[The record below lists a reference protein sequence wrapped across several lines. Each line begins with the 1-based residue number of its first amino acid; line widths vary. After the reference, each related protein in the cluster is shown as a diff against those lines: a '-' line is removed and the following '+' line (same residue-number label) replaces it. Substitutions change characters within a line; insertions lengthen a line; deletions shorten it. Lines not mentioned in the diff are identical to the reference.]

1 MKILN
6 KNPNLRT
13 RRSGKGLV
21 RTHMN
26 YNHALSTSRRNV
38 ETENERVFY
47 LPRRDK
53 YGRIINRQFESV
65 NQNVNRNIQT
75 MRRR

>member
-1 MKILN
+1 MRIIN
-6 KNPNLRT
+6 KNPKMNT
-13 RRSGKGLV
+13 RRSGKGLIQSKS
-21 RTHMN
+21 RFS
-26 YNHALSTSRRNV
+26 STMSISKRNI
-38 ETENERVFY
+38 ESENGRVLY

>member
-13 RRSGKGLV
+13 RRSGKGLIQSKS
-21 RTHMN
+21 RFS
-26 YNHALSTSRRNV
+26 STMSISKRNI
-38 ETENERVFY
+38 ESENGRVLY